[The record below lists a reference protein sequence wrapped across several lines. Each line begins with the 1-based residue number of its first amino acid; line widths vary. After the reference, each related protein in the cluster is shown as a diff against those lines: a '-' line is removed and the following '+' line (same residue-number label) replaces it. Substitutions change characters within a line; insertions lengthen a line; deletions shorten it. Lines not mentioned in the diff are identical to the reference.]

1 MRIFLFILA
10 FVCLPFVCH
19 AQAKDK
25 GFFMEMNIGYAH
37 TDYHDDSYMLLSPR
51 IGYQFNDRWAA
62 GVKYIGETDNYLQ
75 YHTLG
80 GYAQFCFW
88 QNHRWRAF
96 AEGGVTFG
104 MLTDCP
110 YGGEYDDCEVEAGI
124 SLGISYSL
132 SHHLNLMLRYLHIGY
147 SESLRAHGNACWGD
161 HKFILDANISRLQI
175 GVQYIF

>member
-80 GYAQFCFW
+80 DMLNSVSG
-88 QNHRWRAF
+88 RITV
-96 AEGGVTFG
+96 GG
-104 MLTDCP
+104 LLQK
-110 YGGEYDDCEVEAGI
+110 VE
-124 SLGISYSL
+124 LPL
-132 SHHLNLMLRYLHIGY
+132 
-147 SESLRAHGNACWGD
+147 EC
-161 HKFILDANISRLQI
+161 
-175 GVQYIF
+175 